1 MRLSIRLLLIGI
13 LLILQSCTQKCGCPA
28 PIPYESLLYGTSWQW
43 TASGTQTPA
52 STGETRSIRFFNDN
66 SGEVIAQQVNGM
78 VVKSAR
84 WTSRLIINEAEGTL
98 IFSLSDGTFLKVHN
112 LPYANNIRRIE
123 CTDYLSVLPGP
134 KDAYNHQYQ
143 SK

>member
-1 MRLSIRLLLIGI
+1 MRFSIRLLLIGTI
-13 LLILQSCTQKCGCPA
+13 LILQSCTQKCGCPV
-28 PIPYESLLYGTSWQW
+28 PIPYESLLYGASWQW

-52 STGETRSIRFFNDN
+52 STGETRAIHFFNDD
-66 SGEVIAQQVNGM
+66 SGEVISQQVNGV

-84 WTSRLIINEAEGTL
+84 WTSRPVINEAEGTI

-123 CTDYLSVLPGP
+123 CTDYLLAFPGS
-134 KDAYNHQYQ
+134 KDTYNHQYQ
-143 SK
+143 AK